1 MDQSSRSLYIIQREA
16 EAKADLSGTV
26 IITIFQF
33 SGFVSRVYL
42 AAGFCTSLCISCL
55 LARLIACVDV
65 DIDIDSKFK
74 KFKSYTC
81 AVPSSI
87 HPCLHLFSSLSLL
100 IIYLLT
106 HSLVHPRRAP
116 QGEVAGR
123 GLLLLIYLYPPPPP
137 PLYFYLYL
145 SVCAATPTTTIERK
159 NMKTLRCP
167 LTLLF
172 KSRKAREV
180 HTYLLALPCYVRCLY
195 VIYIIINISID
206 EI

>member
-137 PLYFYLYL
+137 P
-145 SVCAATPTTTIERK
+145 
-159 NMKTLRCP
+159 P
-167 LTLLF
+167 LLLF
-172 KSRKAREV
+172 ISICLCRYTHNYNRTKKYENVTLSIDASFHIAESKGG
-180 HTYLLALPCYVRCLY
+180 TYIHIFLPCLAMCVACM
-195 VIYIIINISID
+195 
-206 EI
+206 